1 MRCSPFFMTHTV
13 LEWHGSTILT
23 SIWEVYIL
31 YCRFIIYIY
40 MGQKIGYPHVQQIPT
55 CPFFKMAFL
64 MWRHLPFSG
73 TQLSYSNI
81 LNLVRYIPRIIPFNR
96 TKSDGNV
103 RFVRATQREVSVVP
117 EFPRPHRPGSD
128 GSEMIGDIVGNGIV
142 YTLISDIYIY
152 MIYIYMIYIYIYI
165 HMCVIQYVTK

>member
-13 LEWHGSTILT
+13 LEWHGSAILT

-31 YCRFIIYIY
+31 YCIYICGSENRLPPCTTDSN
-40 MGQKIGYPHVQQIPT
+40 MSLFQNGLFNVAPAPIFRYPTII
-55 CPFFKMAFL
+55 FK
-64 MWRHLPFSG
+64 H
-73 TQLSYSNI
+73 TQFGS
-81 LNLVRYIPRIIPFNR
+81 IPRIIPFNR

-103 RFVRATQREVSVVP
+103 RIVRATQGEVSAVP

-142 YTLISDIYIY
+142 YTLKYDIY
-152 MIYIYMIYIYIYI
+152 
-165 HMCVIQYVTK
+165 MCV